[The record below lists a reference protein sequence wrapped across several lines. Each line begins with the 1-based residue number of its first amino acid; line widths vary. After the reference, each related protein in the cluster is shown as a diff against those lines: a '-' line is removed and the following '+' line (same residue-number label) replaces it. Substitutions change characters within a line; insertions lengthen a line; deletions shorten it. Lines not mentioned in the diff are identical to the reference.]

1 MADTDMIE
9 AQPLQPEQ
17 PSAYL
22 PAGPPEPLI
31 MENFEGINTAT
42 TRPGVDDKQMAWCDG
57 FMPLGPRRNLRT
69 LWGVGPAGFTT
80 PGAGVV
86 FYQFG
91 NIGTTPIA
99 VVVLSDGSI
108 YQFNTTTYVR
118 TLMAA
123 AGTILSP
130 SQLNIGISQY
140 GDQFIQIVA
149 KQANGYFL
157 WDGSTFYGPGAAVP
171 GYGSVPL
178 AIGGT
183 AIENYAGRV
192 WIANGATI
200 TFSAPGS
207 LSDFSSASGGG
218 NFTSSDS
225 FLRTRF
231 VQLKQTNGF
240 LYLVG
245 DSSVNYI
252 SGVQTSGSPPVTTFT
267 NQNADPEVGS
277 PWPNTV
283 DVFNR
288 NILFA
293 NSFGA
298 HVSYGGAVTKISEML
313 DGIYNTVPNFGNLV
327 PSAAKAIVF
336 GKKVWMLLLPI
347 IDPIT
352 GLQVNKLLMWNGKQ
366 WWAATQ
372 DIGLIFIQ
380 FQEIDS
386 VLTAWGTDGAAIYP
400 MFQQPSAVMTKIVQS
415 RLWDNPGGYQF
426 AKTANRFWALTSY
439 YNFLAAA
446 LTVSIDT
453 EKPLV
458 NSESVTISIGP
469 TQVVWT
475 NNTGAVVPWANNS
488 AQAVIWYTSGT
499 SFALSSPQ
507 AIGNTGVLTGFTITT
522 NAADMA
528 LISAMIQDGIPA
540 YRG

>member
-1 MADTDMIE
+1 MLDAP
-9 AQPLQPEQ
+9 QPAAEQ
-17 PSAYL
+17 ANPYL

-31 MENFEGINTAT
+31 CEGFEGINTAT
-42 TRPGVDDKQMAWCDG
+42 TRPGVDDKQMAWSQN
-57 FMPLGPRRNLRT
+57 FIPLGPRRNLRT

-118 TLMAA
+118 TLMAG
-123 AGTILSP
+123 AGTIISP
-130 SQLNIGISQY
+130 SQLNVGISQY

-149 KQANGYFL
+149 KQTNGYFL
-157 WDGSTFYGPGAAVP
+157 WDGATFYGPGAAVP
-171 GYGSVPL
+171 GYGTMPL

-192 WIANGATI
+192 WIVNGATV

-207 LSDFSSASGGG
+207 VTDFSSGDGGG
-218 NFTSSDS
+218 NFTSTDS

-240 LYLVG
+240 LYLIG

-313 DGIYNTVPNFGNLV
+313 DGVYNTVPNFGNLI
-327 PSAAKAIVF
+327 PSAAKAIIF
-336 GKKVWMLLLPI
+336 GKKVWMMLLPI

-352 GLQVNKLLMWNGKQ
+352 GLQANKLLMWNGKQ
-366 WWAATQ
+366 WFPATQ
-372 DIGLIFIQ
+372 DVGLIFIQ

-386 VLTAWGTDGAAIYP
+386 VLTAWGTDGTSIYP
-400 MFQQPSAVMTKIVQS
+400 MFQQPSIALTKIMQS
-415 RLWDNPGGYQF
+415 RLWDSPGGYQF
-426 AKTANRFWALTSY
+426 YKTANRFWALVAY
-439 YNFLAAA
+439 YSFLSAN

-458 NSESVTISIGP
+458 NSETVTITVGP
-469 TQVVWT
+469 TQVIWT
-475 NNTGAVVPWANNS
+475 NNSNAVVPWTNNS
-488 AQAVIWYTSGT
+488 AQPVTWYTSGT
-499 SFALSSPQ
+499 SFALSAPD
-507 AIGNTGVLTGFTITT
+507 AIGNTGALTGFTITT

-528 LISAMIQDGIPA
+528 LISSMISDTIPA

>member
-1 MADTDMIE
+1 MLE
-9 AQPLQPEQ
+9 AQPPASEQ
-17 PSAYL
+17 SNPYL
-22 PAGPPEPLI
+22 PHGPPEPLI
-31 MENFEGINTAT
+31 FENFEGINTAT

-69 LWGVGPAGFTT
+69 LPGVGPRLWLAPAGI
-80 PGAGVV
+80 V
-86 FYQFG
+86 FFQFG
-91 NIGTTPIA
+91 NIGTTPYKISI
-99 VVVLSDGSI
+99 LSDGSI
-108 YQFNTTTYVR
+108 WAVNTSTAVAAQI
-118 TLMAA
+118 AA

-130 SQLNIGISQY
+130 AQLNVGISQY
-140 GDQFIQIVA
+140 GDQYIQIVA
-149 KQANGYFL
+149 KQTNGYFI
-157 WDGSTFYGPGAAVP
+157 WDGTTFYGPGATAP
-171 GYGSVPL
+171 TGGTMPL

-207 LSDFSSASGGG
+207 VSDFSSGSGGG

-225 FLRTRF
+225 FLRTRY

-240 LYLVG
+240 LYLIG

-267 NQNADPEVGS
+267 NQNADPEVGT

-313 DGIYNTVPNFGNLV
+313 DGIYNTVPNFAGLI
-327 PSAAKAIVF
+327 PSAAKAIVY
-336 GKKVWMLLLPI
+336 GKKVWMFLLPI
-347 IDPIT
+347 IDPIS
-352 GLQVNKLLMWNGKQ
+352 GLQANKLLMWNGKL
-366 WWAATQ
+366 WWASTQ
-372 DIGLIFIQ
+372 DVTLTFIQ

-386 VLTAWGTDGAAIYP
+386 VLTAWGTDGSSVWP
-400 MFQQPSAVMTKIVQS
+400 LFQQPSVGFQKIVQT
-415 RLWDNPGGYQF
+415 RLWDPPGGFQF
-426 AKTANRFWALTSY
+426 THTAVRLWILAVY
-439 YNFLAAA
+439 YSFLSAA
-446 LTVSIDT
+446 LAVSIDN
-453 EKPLV
+453 ENPLV
-458 NSESVTISIGP
+458 NSENLTLNLAPGFM
-469 TQVVWT
+469 TWT
-475 NNTGAVVPWANNS
+475 NNSTQPINWTNNS
-488 AQAVIWYTSGT
+488 AQPLLWYTSGT
-499 SFALSSPQ
+499 SFVLSPPQ
-507 AIGNTGVLTGFTITT
+507 AIGKTGVLTGITITT

-528 LISAMIQDGIPA
+528 LISAMMQDSIAG